1 MRPWKYENIPG
12 KDRHGFA
19 AHLHRVADAETNL
32 PIVSLE
38 TRSSEDQP
46 WGRLIAAAPEMA
58 EALSILVGH
67 MAASRH
73 LYAQEWYDDIARA
86 RALLRRIDGGTDG

>member
-1 MRPWKYENIPG
+1 MTTETT
-12 KDRHGFA
+12 RHTSTTNHKICGC
-19 AHLHRVADAETNL
+19 RVSCLGDQEHEPRITYC
-32 PIVSLE
+32 PIH
-38 TRSSEDQP
+38 
-46 WGRLIAAAPEMA
+46 AAAPEMA

-86 RALLRRIDGGTDG
+86 RALLRRLEG